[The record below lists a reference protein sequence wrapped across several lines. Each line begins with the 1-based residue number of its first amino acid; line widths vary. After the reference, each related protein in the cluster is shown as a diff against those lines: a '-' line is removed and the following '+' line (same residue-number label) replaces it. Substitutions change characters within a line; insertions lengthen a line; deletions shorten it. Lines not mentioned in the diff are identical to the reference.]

1 MMAKGAKII
10 IYEPTLDN
18 GTMFF
23 GSEVVNDL
31 SRFKWV
37 WDVVITNRYHAD
49 LSDIEPKLYTR
60 DIFRRD

>member
-1 MMAKGAKII
+1 
-10 IYEPTLDN
+10 
-18 GTMFF
+18 MFF

-31 SRFKWV
+31 SRFKSES
-37 WDVVITNRYHAD
+37 DVVITNRYHTD